1 MILQALNP
9 SIEGNP
15 QTNDDVVNYFTE
27 DNTRTV
33 EAKKYNHVRVII
45 DNGAQL
51 NQLPNPTALSCEDY
65 ANGEE
70 LRLELP
76 ARPGWNQV
84 TAYWLPWKF
93 DTGYHVDIPA
103 NEPAAN
109 LFVTPPLSKCY
120 VGVQNMPG
128 SVRIYHYN
136 AEPALTADD
145 LQRYG
150 CHTWLVYD
158 RDITPELAAV
168 GAMPYPRNTAVWG
181 EYIDNAWRFFYKTK
195 GDTKIHYIPY

>member
-9 SIEGNP
+9 SIGRNP
-15 QTNDDVVNYFTE
+15 QTNGNVVNYFAG

-33 EAKKYNHVRVII
+33 EATKYNHVRVRIG
-45 DNGAQL
+45 NGDLVSQL
-51 NQLPNPTALSCEDY
+51 SNPTEFSWEDY
-65 ANGEE
+65 GNGEE

-76 ARPGWNQV
+76 ARPEWNQV
-84 TAYWLPWKF
+84 NAYWLPWEF

-103 NEPAAN
+103 NAPAAD
-109 LFVTPPLSKCY
+109 LFVTPPLSGCY

-158 RDITPELAAV
+158 QDITPELVAA
-168 GAMPYPRNTAVWG
+168 GAVPYPRNTAVWG
-181 EYIDNAWRFFYKTK
+181 EYIGNAWHFFYKTM